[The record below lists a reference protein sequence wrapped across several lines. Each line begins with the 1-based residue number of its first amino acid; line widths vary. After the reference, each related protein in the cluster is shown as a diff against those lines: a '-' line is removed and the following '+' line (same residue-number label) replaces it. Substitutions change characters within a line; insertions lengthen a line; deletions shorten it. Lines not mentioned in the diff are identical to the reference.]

1 MRVAVVEFA
10 RLPSHF
16 PLHSLA
22 FYHPRM
28 DCRQNLP
35 ALLPPTITSL
45 PYSRKMRVA
54 AVEFARFPSHF
65 PLHNLVFYHPR
76 MDCRQNLP
84 ALLPPIIS
92 SRVCRGRGKR
102 EWRLSSLL
110 DSHLVFTSIAWHYTT
125 LVFSHDCPCVSL
137 L

>member
-1 MRVAVVEFA
+1 MLTHNWELELELCLDVADESSGSGFFSGFLAQVFTWDCAQDCASELALKLFSLSPSFAASLPCSKKMRVAVVEFA

-28 DCRQNLP
+28 DCHQNLP

-54 AVEFARFPSHF
+54 AVEFA
-65 PLHNLVFYHPR
+65 
-76 MDCRQNLP
+76 
-84 ALLPPIIS
+84 
-92 SRVCRGRGKR
+92 
-102 EWRLSSLL
+102 
-110 DSHLVFTSIAWHYTT
+110 
-125 LVFSHDCPCVSL
+125 
-137 L
+137 